1 MKRKDKLKKWLVI
14 VLAIFYVTIAFP
26 TAVVKAESGNTD
38 QKVGTESIE
47 DQEGTTEAT
56 TTIEDEPTA
65 EAAIAQNQM
74 TLITQMSIIGL
85 GILMAGAGT
94 YVFCIKNK
102 VDE

>member
-1 MKRKDKLKKWLVI
+1 MKNKLKKWFI
-14 VLAIFYVTIAFP
+14 VVLTVFYMAFVFP
-26 TAVVKAESGNTD
+26 TAVVRAESND
-38 QKVGTESIE
+38 VK
-47 DQEGTTEAT
+47 QEVDAGEETSSEET

-65 EAAIAQNQM
+65 EAAVAQNQM

-102 VDE
+102 SGE